1 MNLNADLKAELFKL
15 GFSAVGITTLQP
27 PAHIQAYRGWIE
39 NGFHAEMAYLAN
51 ESALQRRADPRLVA
65 PEARALVVVAIPY
78 ANPFTA
84 PGPASSAPHG
94 RVASYAW
101 GADYHDVIPPRLI
114 EAAHTLDIRLGHP
127 VATRAYTDTG
137 PILERD
143 MVQAAGLGWIGKNS
157 CLIIPGKGSF
167 FLLGELFIQAE
178 LEPDPPFA
186 ADHCGS
192 CRRCIEACPTGCI
205 QTDRTLDARRC
216 ISYLT
221 IENKGPIPPDL
232 RPALGDWVFGCD
244 ICQQVCPW
252 NQRFAHTPADP
263 DLQPRP
269 QTARPDLLNEL
280 ALTQEAFS
288 QKFRGSP
295 VKRAKRRGYLRN
307 IAVALGN
314 SGEPSAAP
322 ALIACLQ
329 NEPEALVRR
338 HAAWALG
345 RLGTPLAR
353 SVLNQTRGTEPEA
366 VVQAEIQAALDGHV
380 GA

>member
-1 MNLNADLKAELFKL
+1 MTLNADLKAELFQL
-15 GFSAVGITTLQP
+15 GFSAAGITTLQP
-27 PAHIQAYRGWIE
+27 PAHIQTYRAWIE
-39 NGFHAEMAYLAN
+39 NGSHAEMAYLAS
-51 ESALQRRADPRLVA
+51 EPAMQRRADPRLIA
-65 PEARALVVVAIPY
+65 PEASALVVVALPY
-78 ANPFTA
+78 PNPGTA

-101 GADYHDVIPPRLI
+101 GADYHDLIPPRLNQ
-114 EAAHTLDIRLGHP
+114 AAHALEIRLGHP
-127 VATRAYTDTG
+127 IATRAYTDTG

-143 MVQAAGLGWIGKNS
+143 MAQAAGLGWIGKHS
-157 CLIIPGKGSF
+157 CLILPGKGSF
-167 FLLGELFIQAE
+167 FLLGVLFIQAE

-186 ADHCGS
+186 DDHCGS
-192 CRRCIEACPTGCI
+192 CSRCIEACPTGCI
-205 QTDRTLDARRC
+205 QNNRTLDARRC

-221 IENKGPIPPDL
+221 IENKGQIPPDL
-232 RPALGDWVFGCD
+232 RSSLGDWVFGCD

-252 NQRFAHTPADP
+252 NLRFAHSPATL

-269 QTARPDLLNEL
+269 QNARPDLLHEL

-288 QKFRGSP
+288 QKFRGSS

-314 SGEPSAAP
+314 SADPSAAP
-322 ALIACLQ
+322 ALVTCLQ

-345 RLGTPLAR
+345 RLRTPLAR
-353 SVLNQTRGTEPEA
+353 SVLSQTRGSEPDPD
-366 VVQAEIQAALDGHV
+366 VQAEIQSALAGLSE
-380 GA
+380 A